1 MKEIA
6 TNELNSPE
14 KPGDGWY
21 IIEAAGRHPHGEL
34 MQNLTPAV
42 LARVAAAG
50 VPPEGLPVDKDH
62 LSYQEDKT
70 TEAMG
75 WVRELAM
82 CGGDLAARIEWTPPG
97 LALVQGKVYKHF
109 STVYPAAA
117 DGAME
122 YEPER
127 LIGLALTNQP
137 NNREGQPPITNSA
150 ALRGADD
157 EVDPAGGFT
166 LRDVREYEQKGLLPR
181 HGAEA
186 KNQTNTENKTM
197 NPTIL
202 AKLGLAEGATDEEII
217 AAIEGLQAQVAAAEN
232 AAADA
237 AAAEAE
243 SIINAEEA
251 AADVKLE
258 DEERKEVAEEIID
271 NRAHGLKFLRLLVNS
286 KRPTATPA
294 PRRYADNSTP
304 EARAALANR
313 TPQKVD
319 EKQAI
324 LNRANEI
331 CREAKA
337 RGQHKSFTAA
347 KRDAELEFSRKH

>member
-1 MKEIA
+1 MKEI
-6 TNELNSPE
+6 TQNELNSPE
-14 KPGDGWY
+14 APGDGWY
-21 IIEAAGRHPHGEL
+21 IIEASGQHPHGEI
-34 MQNLTPAV
+34 MQNLTPDV

-75 WVRELAM
+75 WVRELAL

-109 STVYPAAA
+109 STVYPGAAE
-117 DGAME
+117 GCTV

-137 NNREGQPPITNSA
+137 NNADGQPPITNTSRA
-150 ALRGADD
+150 C
-157 EVDPAGGFT
+157 DPAACTGYT
-166 LRDVREYEQKGLLPR
+166 VEDYEEDPR
-181 HGAEA
+181 FQPKHGAEA
-186 KNQTNTENKTM
+186 KTQTNTENKTM

-202 AKLGLAEGATDEEII
+202 AKLGLAEGATDEEVI
-217 AAIEGLQAQVAAAEN
+217 AAIESLQAQVAEAEN

-258 DEERKEVAEEIID
+258 EDERKEAAEELIS
-271 NRAHGLKFLRLLVNS
+271 NRAHGLRFLRLLVNS
-286 KRPTATPA
+286 KRPTAA
-294 PRRYADNSTP
+294 PRRYADKSTP
-304 EARAALANR
+304 ETRAALANR

-324 LNRANEI
+324 LNRANEL

-337 RGQHKSFTAA
+337 HGQYKPFTRA
-347 KRDAELEFSRKH
+347 KREAELEFSRKH